1 MKIAC
6 LTQND
11 DSWYAAKLGIA
22 SASCFDRIITPGGK
36 PVSGKKLDDYANEL
50 IAEMYLKRR
59 TVSFTGNKHT
69 ERGKELEPDAVMAY
83 EMANDVETKV
93 VGFVTDDR
101 GRYGCS
107 PDRFVGEEGMAEVK
121 CCQPAEVVKYILTPT
136 RDPDHKPQ
144 VQGQLWVTGRKWN
157 DLVPY
162 HPDMPIISV
171 RTERDEA
178 YLALLETAMEG
189 FLKLL
194 AEKKQAM
201 INLGHMEA
209 V

>member
-1 MKIAC
+1 MKIICAS
-6 LTQND
+6 QND
-11 DSWYAAKLGIA
+11 EAWNTCKLGIP
-22 SASCFDRIITPGGK
+22 SASNFERIITPTGA
-36 PVSGKKLDDYANEL
+36 PVKGKKLDDYANEL
-50 IAEMYLKRR
+50 IAEMMLKRR
-59 TVSFTGNKHT
+59 VIAFTGNRHT

-83 EMANDVETKV
+83 EMANEVDTQV
-93 VGFVTDDR
+93 VGFVTDDL

-107 PDRFVGEEGMAEVK
+107 PDRFVGEDGMAEVK
-121 CCQPAEVVKYILTPT
+121 CCQPAEVVKYILTPK
-136 RDPDHKPQ
+136 RDADHTPQ

-162 HPDMPIISV
+162 HPDMPIVSV
-171 RTERDEA
+171 RTERDEE

-209 V
+209 